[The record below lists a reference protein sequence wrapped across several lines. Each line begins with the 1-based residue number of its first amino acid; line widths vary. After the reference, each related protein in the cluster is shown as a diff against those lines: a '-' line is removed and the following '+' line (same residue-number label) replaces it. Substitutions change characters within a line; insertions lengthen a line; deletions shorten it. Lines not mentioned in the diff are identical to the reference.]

1 MEKGFTVAH
10 KFLQHGKVQFLSQN
24 IGDMCVLNLDFVDSD
39 RDRVDTND
47 DDGEEIDDK
56 DDNFHFSFFYD

>member
-1 MEKGFTVAH
+1 
-10 KFLQHGKVQFLSQN
+10 
-24 IGDMCVLNLDFVDSD
+24 MCVLNLDFVDSD

-56 DDNFHFSFFYD
+56 DDDLHFSFLKKLSFVIDEPKEDAEVE

>member
-1 MEKGFTVAH
+1 
-10 KFLQHGKVQFLSQN
+10 
-24 IGDMCVLNLDFVDSD
+24 MCVLNLDFVDSD

-56 DDNFHFSFFYD
+56 DNNFYFSFFYDR